1 MVENDKDLLDE
12 KDIENIK
19 SKESWQLYLT
29 RIQELTSKEKLTL
42 KEQQELKFYKDYLL
56 SNEEE
61 NIEILKTNNLEK
73 NYDAIV
79 FQSEVGEPFDSY
91 IKDSELFNEDE

>member
-19 SKESWQLYLT
+19 SKESWQLYLA

-73 NYDAIV
+73 NYDAIN
-79 FQSEVGEPFDSY
+79 FQSQYGEPFDSY
-91 IKDSELFNEDE
+91 SKDTELFDEDG

>member
-42 KEQQELKFYKDYLL
+42 KEQQELKFYKEYLL
-56 SNEEE
+56 SSEEE
-61 NIEILKTNNLEK
+61 DIEILKSNNLEK
-73 NYDAIV
+73 NYDAIN
-79 FQSEVGEPFDSY
+79 FQSQFGEPFDSHS
-91 IKDSELFNEDE
+91 IDTELFNENE